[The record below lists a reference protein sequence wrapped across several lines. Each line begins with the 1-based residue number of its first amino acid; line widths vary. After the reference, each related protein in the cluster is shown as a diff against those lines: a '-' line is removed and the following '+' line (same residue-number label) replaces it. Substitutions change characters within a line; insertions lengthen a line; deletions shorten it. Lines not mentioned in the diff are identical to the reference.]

1 MENLTLGNTGLVVS
15 ALGLGGIPLTR
26 LSFDEAIALIRAAL
40 DAGINFID
48 TAHGYPD
55 SEPRIGAAIAARQR
69 SKLIIATKSPARQ
82 AHIFRRHV
90 TESLQR
96 LGTDYI
102 DLVQFHNIAQPDELA
117 ETLAPG
123 GAMEA
128 AEEMR
133 RQGLIRHIGVTT
145 HSLDLAREMI
155 ALGRFETLQAP
166 MNFLADD
173 AEPLVEPCA
182 TAGIGLIAMKPF
194 AGGMIEDATLAMTY
208 LRQFANVAA
217 IPGIETPAE
226 LEQLIQIYAQPARP
240 PQADQLAA
248 MAELRRTIGPT
259 FCRACGYCQPCPQDI
274 AITMVLR
281 GRSFAKR
288 MPAELTVRAL
298 DRHMKRVD
306 QCLDCGQCRPKCP
319 YDLDIPNLLRQSK
332 QWYQQ
337 WRT

>member
-133 RQGLIRHIGVTT
+133 RQGLIQIG
-145 HSLDLAREMI
+145 
-155 ALGRFETLQAP
+155 
-166 MNFLADD
+166 
-173 AEPLVEPCA
+173 
-182 TAGIGLIAMKPF
+182 
-194 AGGMIEDATLAMTY
+194 
-208 LRQFANVAA
+208 
-217 IPGIETPAE
+217 
-226 LEQLIQIYAQPARP
+226 
-240 PQADQLAA
+240 
-248 MAELRRTIGPT
+248 
-259 FCRACGYCQPCPQDI
+259 RAH
-274 AITMVLR
+274 V
-281 GRSFAKR
+281 
-288 MPAELTVRAL
+288 
-298 DRHMKRVD
+298 
-306 QCLDCGQCRPKCP
+306 
-319 YDLDIPNLLRQSK
+319 
-332 QWYQQ
+332 
-337 WRT
+337 